1 MGNACTNTK
10 KRDIIVPSRII
21 EINKKKNSIRSPG
34 VRKTSNS
41 LSSTL
46 NKNNSP
52 VRPNSKEK
60 TQQQY
65 SPDFI
70 DDAMRSTWTLR
81 SPQYKIDV
89 KDLGIGQF
97 FLEAEFQEIT
107 DKFSELDKKKALANN
122 VKWDVI
128 LVNQRKKVSH
138 PSQDDSLYNHTDL
151 CLAEFAAVNPKK
163 YQKMLKKGIPAR
175 YRWSV
180 WKNHVEI
187 DKFYERG
194 LYERLKG
201 LTSRWETDIIKDLHR
216 TFPFE
221 PYFYSN
227 KYEQVGQ
234 KHLFNVLKAISLY
247 LPTVGY
253 AQSMNF
259 LVAFLL
265 IVNGGNELEAFWTF
279 ISLARDHRFLV
290 LGLFEKGFPLLEF
303 YTFIF
308 YELLQAENP
317 LLHDHIKQQQ
327 IPDLLWLFKWILTIF
342 LYSFPQKHVVR
353 IWDFI
358 MVRGLFSVIQVA
370 ISIVKFL
377 EKDMLNL
384 DTFGIDQL
392 FRHLKGEVQKP
403 KSQSLQ
409 DHTPATSKSH
419 RPINKKGT
427 VIVNHTPSNSNVDN
441 KSITNQQ
448 MDTSE
453 MKYEFKEFDIEHILE
468 YAEKVP
474 LGLEKISHFA
484 SIYTSKT
491 EKKLPDL
498 YEKFFTQ
505 WHFIHDNSDKLA
517 EFQNDLDYSFM
528 KSELHINPSSA
539 LAPTLATSD
548 RLLKTPRDVI
558 VDMSGTVDEDT
569 SVLKIINLI

>member
-1 MGNACTNTK
+1 MGNACTTTK
-10 KRDIIVPSRII
+10 KKDIIVPSRII
-21 EINKKKNSIRSPG
+21 EINKKKHSVRSPG
-34 VRKTSNS
+34 VRGTSNS

-46 NKNNSP
+46 NNKNNSP
-52 VRPNSKEK
+52 ARPPSKEK
-60 TQQQY
+60 TKHT
-65 SPDFI
+65 SPDLI
-70 DDAMRSTWTLR
+70 DEVMRNTWKLR
-81 SPQYKIDV
+81 TSQYKIDI
-89 KDLGIGQF
+89 KELGIGEF

-107 DKFSELDKKKALANN
+107 DKFSELEKKKALANN

-201 LTSRWETDIIKDLHR
+201 LSSRWEVDIIKDLHR

-290 LGLFEKGFPLLEF
+290 MGLFERGFPLLEF

-308 YELLQAENP
+308 YEILQAEHP
-317 LLHDHIKQQQ
+317 LLHDHIKQQN

-358 MVRGLFSVIQVA
+358 MVRGLFSVIQIAV
-370 ISIVKFL
+370 SIVKFL

-392 FRHLKGEVQKP
+392 FKHLKGEVRKP
-403 KSQSLQ
+403 QSQSLQ
-409 DHTPATSKSH
+409 ENTPAISKRH
-419 RPINKKGT
+419 MNKQGT
-427 VIVNHTPSNSNVDN
+427 VIVNHNPSNSNVDN
-441 KSITNQQ
+441 RTITNPQ

-491 EKKLPDL
+491 EKKLPDV

-505 WHFIHDNSDKLA
+505 WHFIHENPDKLA
-517 EFQNDLDYSFM
+517 DFQTELDYVFM
-528 KSELHINPSSA
+528 KSELHINPTTS
-539 LAPTLATSD
+539 PTLGN
-548 RLLKTPRDVI
+548 LLKTPREREVV
-558 VDMSGTVDEDT
+558 VDMSGTVDEDV
-569 SVLKIINLI
+569 SVLKIINL

>member
-21 EINKKKNSIRSPG
+21 EINKKKNSVRSPG
-34 VRKTSNS
+34 VRGASHSPTPTLPHHRNS
-41 LSSTL
+41 
-46 NKNNSP
+46 SP
-52 VRPNSKEK
+52 LRPTSKEK
-60 TQQQY
+60 
-65 SPDFI
+65 SKNGHSDL
-70 DDAMRSTWTLR
+70 DEDLRSTLTLR
-81 SPQYKIDV
+81 SPQYKFDI
-89 KDLGIGQF
+89 KELGIGEY
-97 FLEAEFQEIT
+97 FLEAEYQETT
-107 DKFSELDKKKALANN
+107 DKFSELEKKKAVANN

-163 YQKMLKKGIPAR
+163 YQKMLKKGVPAR
-175 YRWSV
+175 YRWSI

-187 DKFYERG
+187 DKFYDRE

-221 PYFYSN
+221 PYFYSS
-227 KYEQVGQ
+227 KFEQVGQ
-234 KHLFNVLKAISLY
+234 KQLFNVLKAISLY
-247 LPTVGY
+247 LPNVGY

-290 LGLFEKGFPLLEF
+290 MGLFEKGFPLLEF

-308 YELLQAENP
+308 YQLLEAEHTA
-317 LLHDHIKQQQ
+317 LFDHIKQQQ

-342 LYSFPQKHVVR
+342 LYSFPQKQVVR

-377 EKDMLNL
+377 EKDILNL

-392 FRHLKGEVQKP
+392 FKHLKGEVQKP

-409 DHTPATSKSH
+409 ENTPAFSKS
-419 RPINKKGT
+419 RQMGKKGT
-427 VIVNHTPSNSNVDN
+427 VIMNHNPSSSNVDN
-441 KSITNQQ
+441 KSISNQQ
-448 MDTSE
+448 VDVSE
-453 MKYEFKEFDIEHILE
+453 IKYEYKEFDIDQILE
-468 YAEKVP
+468 FAEKVP

-484 SIYTSKT
+484 SIYTQKT
-491 EKKLPDL
+491 EKKLPEI

-505 WHFIHDNSDKLA
+505 WHFIQNNPDKLA
-517 EFQNDLDYSFM
+517 EFQNEIDYVFM
-528 KSELHINPSSA
+528 KSELHINPNPISA
-539 LAPTLATSD
+539 TK
-548 RLLKTPRDVI
+548 LLKTPREIVVNMSETIEVEEDV
-558 VDMSGTVDEDT
+558 
-569 SVLKIINLI
+569 SVLKIINLG